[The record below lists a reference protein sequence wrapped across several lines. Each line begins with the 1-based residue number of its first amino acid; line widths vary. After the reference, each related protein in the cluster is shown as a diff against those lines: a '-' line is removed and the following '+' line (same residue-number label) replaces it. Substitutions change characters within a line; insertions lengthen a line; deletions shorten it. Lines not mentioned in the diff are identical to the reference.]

1 MPSRHENMLLCGRV
15 VPKKKGGAG
24 AWRSHTAANPTFVA
38 WSFCDTLRAVSNRP
52 YFCPFFPDEHPK
64 ERSYLMTKKQKK
76 TLKRIIISA
85 VLYLAI
91 ILASKLVA
99 IPWYLEL
106 VLFLVPYFIIGHDVL
121 RKAVL
126 GIVHG
131 EVFDENFLM
140 AVATVGALCLGE
152 FSESVAVMLFY
163 QIGELFQSYAVGK
176 SRKSI
181 SDLMDIRPDSA
192 NLETADGTVS
202 TVDPDDV
209 PIGSVLVVR
218 PGEKV
223 PIDGEVI
230 SGESTLNTAALTG
243 ESKPRFVHPG
253 SEIISG
259 CVNGDGL
266 LKLRTTKLYGESTVA
281 KILDMV
287 ENSSLKK
294 ARAENFITKF
304 AHYYTPAVCIGALVL
319 AILPPLVLG
328 GGWLTWI
335 SRALTFLVISCPCAL
350 VISIPLSFFGGIGG
364 ASACGILVK
373 GSTYLEELADTRVV
387 VFDKTGTLTQGTFK
401 VVKVCPVEGGT
412 EDSLVEA
419 AALAESWS
427 KHPISLS
434 IKAAYGKDIDAARVT
449 DVEELGGHGV
459 TAKVDGKPVAAG
471 NARLMAKLGLT
482 VPDVPQTGT
491 IVHVAIDGKYAGYLL
506 ISDVVKPHSAQAI
519 KGLKQAGVRKTV
531 MLTGDAEPVAKAV
544 SAELGIDEYHAGL
557 LPGDKVDQIEKLLA
571 AKKPKEMLAF
581 VGDGINDAPVLS
593 RVDVGIAMGA
603 LGSDAAI
610 EAADVVLMDDDPAKI
625 ALAMRIARRTKSI
638 VYQNIVFALAI
649 KAACLL
655 LGALGIANMWAAIF
669 ADVGVMV
676 LAVLNATRAL
686 YTKDLTKK

>member
-1 MPSRHENMLLCGRV
+1 
-15 VPKKKGGAG
+15 
-24 AWRSHTAANPTFVA
+24 
-38 WSFCDTLRAVSNRP
+38 
-52 YFCPFFPDEHPK
+52 
-64 ERSYLMTKKQKK
+64 MTKKQKK
-76 TLKRIIISA
+76 TLKRIITSA

-419 AALAESWS
+419 AALAEIWS

-571 AKKPKEMLAF
+571 AKNPKEMLAF

-625 ALAMRIARRTKSI
+625 ALAMRIARRTKGI
-638 VYQNIVFALAI
+638 VYQNIIFALAI

-686 YTKDLTKK
+686 YTKDLVKKDKLD

>member
-1 MPSRHENMLLCGRV
+1 
-15 VPKKKGGAG
+15 
-24 AWRSHTAANPTFVA
+24 
-38 WSFCDTLRAVSNRP
+38 
-52 YFCPFFPDEHPK
+52 
-64 ERSYLMTKKQKK
+64 MTKKQKK

-434 IKAAYGKDIDAARVT
+434 IKAAYGKDIDSARVT

-571 AKKPKEMLAF
+571 AKNPKEMLAF

-593 RVDVGIAMGA
+593 RADVGIAMGA